1 MVKGSDYVYD
11 LLSLLDTMKPL
22 VDVMLQM
29 QSLDC
34 PIWKLKKI
42 WPTLLKTLT
51 KIGNYFL
58 LFFFNKIFLDD
69 TLSVYCYC

>member
-11 LLSLLDTMKPL
+11 LLSLLDIMKPL
-22 VDVMLQM
+22 VDVMQM

-51 KIGNYFL
+51 KIGNFFL
-58 LFFFNKIFLDD
+58 LFF
-69 TLSVYCYC
+69 